1 MSNEDT
7 VAGPGGTGQQEG
19 VLSSTQ
25 HPQQQG
31 GGGAAGFLSH
41 FHLVPEVR
49 QVPSSSPSSPWVGAI
64 LSPVLLGAVEAGA
77 LEDLTLKL
85 GHHSARCA
93 LNANSMCMCAIMHT
107 VCAGVILMQTVCAGV
122 LLVQTVCAGVLLM
135 QTVCAGEQLCSEACQ
150 IAHDKA
156 RTELRQRRSPGCPY
170 TQVCAPSSPMH
181 QLLCN
186 KPHTLRQSP
195 YTATP
200 HRPHSFFP
208 NALVAVEHAAH
219 FQTSSLHCNT
229 HRPHSFFPGA
239 LAAATASGLQL
250 SRSLQQLH
258 SLGSKGTTSSG
269 SPPAAGG
276 GGDAATSTTAPD
288 DDAAL
293 SFAPPA
299 HLAWVSDWRLRSAL
313 GSPLLWQDL
322 LLQLRV
328 VGCADVWTTSC
339 VELLINY

>member
-1 MSNEDT
+1 MQGRPQKMSNEDT

-208 NALVAVEHAAH
+208 NALVVVQHAAH
-219 FQTSSLHCNT
+219 SQTSTLHCNT
-229 HRPHSFFPGA
+229 TQAALLLPRCISCGA
-239 LAAATASGLQL
+239 
-250 SRSLQQLH
+250 
-258 SLGSKGTTSSG
+258 TSS
-269 SPPAAGG
+269 
-276 GGDAATSTTAPD
+276 T
-288 DDAAL
+288 L
-293 SFAPPA
+293 SDK
-299 HLAWVSDWRLRSAL
+299 HLALQHHTGHTPS
-313 GSPLLWQDL
+313 SPMH
-322 LLQLRV
+322 
-328 VGCADVWTTSC
+328 
-339 VELLINY
+339 

>member
-1 MSNEDT
+1 MQGRPQKMSNEDT

-208 NALVAVEHAAH
+208 GALVVVQQAAH
-219 FQTSSLHCNT
+219 FQTSTLHCNT
-229 HRPHSFFPGA
+229 TQ
-239 LAAATASGLQL
+239 AT
-250 SRSLQQLH
+250 
-258 SLGSKGTTSSG
+258 
-269 SPPAAGG
+269 
-276 GGDAATSTTAPD
+276 
-288 DDAAL
+288 
-293 SFAPPA
+293 
-299 HLAWVSDWRLRSAL
+299 
-313 GSPLLWQDL
+313 L
-322 LLQLRV
+322 LLPQCISCCATRSTLSDKHLTLQHHT
-328 VGCADVWTTSC
+328 GCTPSSPMH
-339 VELLINY
+339 